1 MIRTRVD
8 NVSVIRVLLA
18 EDQAVIRGALAAL
31 LELEPDLE
39 IVAAV
44 ESGAAAVASA
54 AVELPDVAVLDIDMP
69 GELDGLEAA
78 ARIRDRVPSCRT
90 LMLTGHG
97 KPGHLKRAL
106 TAQVGGFLLKTA
118 PPEELTAAIREVA
131 AGGRVLDPSLAVTAW
146 DLADN
151 PLTPREADVLRLVAE
166 GADAPDI
173 AARLHLTAGTVRN
186 YLTAIVVKLNA
197 RNRTDAV
204 RIATEAGWI

>member
-1 MIRTRVD
+1 M
-8 NVSVIRVLLA
+8 IRVLLA

-31 LELEPDLE
+31 LDLE
-39 IVAAV
+39 ADLEVVAAV
-44 ESGAAAVASA
+44 ESGEAALAAA

-69 GELDGLEAA
+69 GAMDGLEAA
-78 ARIRDRVPSCRT
+78 AAIRGRVPSCHT
-90 LMLTGHG
+90 LMLTGYG

-106 TAQVGGFLLKTA
+106 AAQVGGFMLKTA
-118 PPEELTAAIREVA
+118 PPEELVAAIRKV
-131 AGGRVLDPSLAVTAW
+131 AGGQRILDGALAVTAW

-151 PLTPREADVLRLVAE
+151 PLTPREADVLRLVAG
-166 GADAPDI
+166 GADATDV

-186 YLTAIVVKLNA
+186 YLTAIVAKLNA